1 VVNQATF
8 QENVAEYSDQ
18 HMSADLPGQDP
29 DHVPG
34 LTTKTKKNGLNVVAH
49 AQVTAD
55 LDPGLETPNEDPGPH
70 ANHRHV
76 EIHVGQ
82 DPKIENLAPGLVI
95 GEGLAQSP
103 PTRIKDQDQIL
114 GTEESPAKS
123 PRKTADPDQRT
134 NPRRT
139 LAVLHLNHP
148 E

>member
-1 VVNQATF
+1 MVNQATF

-34 LTTKTKKNGLNVVAH
+34 LMMKKKNGLHVVAR
-49 AQVTAD
+49 AQATAD
-55 LDPGLETPNEDPGPH
+55 LDPGLERSEDPGPH

-82 DPKIENLAPGLVI
+82 DPKIENLAPGLVN

-114 GTEESPAKS
+114 GTEESPVKS